1 MRNARLETMASK
13 REQLNFRNG
22 KSNLPST
29 TKLTKQIEA
38 FISKAKNDTSTKD
51 LAVKFKN
58 ELNDP
63 DKANKHEE
71 LVRIKSR
78 VKEEMRKHSLLT
90 TSSRVNTNSLNIE

>member
-1 MRNARLETMASK
+1 MRNVRLETMAYK

-22 KSNLPST
+22 KRNLPFT
-29 TKLTKQIEA
+29 TKLIKQIES
-38 FISKAKNDTSTKD
+38 FISKAKNDTYAKVFAD
-51 LAVKFKN
+51 KFKN